1 MYQKGNVNKTM
12 KKIILFS
19 IILLGGV
26 ILSLSVSAALFQI
39 QSGKLTIQSGKI
51 LIGNA
56 VEYFAPQWL
65 QTKDDWVASGLTTN
79 EYILEEATWSAVSG
93 SPFAGYDSID
103 YSTSSALYDLYSGI
117 VKQDTR
123 TGLWWSDVMALD
135 GGGTATTT
143 SNGFTLSADGV
154 RPTGGG
160 AIGFCD
166 ALNTA
171 NFAGYSNWYLP
182 TQKELQQAY
191 IDGSANN
198 LDRPAYLFWSSSE
211 LSWASPNAWTVNLS
225 SGSAGSPTKVTKDYV
240 RCVRR

>member
-1 MYQKGNVNKTM
+1 MWTERR
-12 KKIILFS
+12 LP
-19 IILLGGV
+19 
-26 ILSLSVSAALFQI
+26 ALFDP
-39 QSGKLTIQSGKI
+39 
-51 LIGNA
+51 
-56 VEYFAPQWL
+56 YAPQWL

-117 VKQDTR
+117 VKEDTR
-123 TGLWWSDVMALD
+123 TGLWWSDIMASS
-135 GGGTATTT
+135 TSPTTMVATTT

-198 LDRPAYLFWSSSE
+198 LDRPGYYFWSSSE
-211 LSWASPNAWTVNLS
+211 ASWDSTAAWRVSLPYGYTDAN
-225 SGSAGSPTKVTKDYV
+225 TKVTKYYV